1 MTPIKMPRTSQK
13 TSTEIAVLQVEFKNV
28 EEKVNELKEDL
39 KHVYTCMDNNN
50 KELKQ
55 MILDMQDQDAK
66 AHEALSKKV
75 TMLEKW
81 RWMMMGAGIVVGSLG
96 FDALS
101 KLLK

>member
-1 MTPIKMPRTSQK
+1 
-13 TSTEIAVLQVEFKNV
+13 
-28 EEKVNELKEDL
+28 
-39 KHVYTCMDNNN
+39 
-50 KELKQ
+50 

-66 AHEALSKKV
+66 AHEALSRKV